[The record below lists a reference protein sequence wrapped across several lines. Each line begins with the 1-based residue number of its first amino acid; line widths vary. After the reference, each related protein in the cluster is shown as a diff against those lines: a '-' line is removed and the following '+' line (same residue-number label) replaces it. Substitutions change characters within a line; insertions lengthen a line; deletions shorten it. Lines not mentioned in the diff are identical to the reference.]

1 VTGAAKL
8 LAASIAIGWIGL
20 APASAGSWKYQ
31 ESRSGNSNLIYSENG
46 KATFL
51 FGCGRAVGLH
61 VKYPGEAK
69 QEGNA
74 TIAISTAKAR
84 MSFDG
89 KFEAPFDGSGAVN
102 FVQWDLG
109 FSRQDPELYGE
120 RWNQIKT
127 QLLDMLDSR
136 KPLTISAGA
145 GSYRLPPVDVKNWRS
160 QFDDCGQ

>member
-1 VTGAAKL
+1 MTGAATL

-31 ESRSGNSNLIYSENG
+31 ESKTGNSNLIYSENG

-69 QEGNA
+69 KEGSA

-89 KFEAPFDGSGAVN
+89 KFEAPFEGSGALN

-127 QLLDMLDSR
+127 QLLDILGSR

-145 GSYRLPPVDVKNWRS
+145 DSYRLPPIDVKNWRS
-160 QFDDCGQ
+160 EFDDCGQ

>member
-1 VTGAAKL
+1 MAATGRFELDGEGERGGMTRAAKL

-31 ESRSGNSNLIYSENG
+31 ESKTGNSNLIYSENG

-61 VKYPGEAK
+61 VKFPGEAK
-69 QEGNA
+69 QEGRA

-89 KFEAPFDGSGAVN
+89 KFEAPFEGSGAVN

-120 RWNQIKT
+120 RWNQIKS
-127 QLLDMLDSR
+127 QLLDLLDSG
-136 KPLTISAGA
+136 KPLAIS
-145 GSYRLPPVDVKNWRS
+145 
-160 QFDDCGQ
+160 